1 MEAAADLGRVIRS
14 RHHAVRHDPAPVLLC
29 LLSEVIVI
37 MVRVGNETNFAKITR
52 YLMLVAQRTWWTRAC
67 RRGVRPWT

>member
-29 LLSEVIVI
+29 LLSEVIV
-37 MVRVGNETNFAKITR
+37 MVRVGNVTHFAKK
-52 YLMLVAQRTWWTRAC
+52 
-67 RRGVRPWT
+67 